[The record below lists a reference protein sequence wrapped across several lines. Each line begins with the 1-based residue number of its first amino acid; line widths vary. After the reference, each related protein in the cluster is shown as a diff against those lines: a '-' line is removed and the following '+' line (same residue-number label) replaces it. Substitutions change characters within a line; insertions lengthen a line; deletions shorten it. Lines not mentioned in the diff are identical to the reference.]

1 MSAERYVE
9 LCMNTDELVLDVG
22 SVLDG
27 EQAVREGLIDDL
39 GSLSKALSALYEM
52 IESGM
57 DKQRPAY

>member
-1 MSAERYVE
+1 
-9 LCMNTDELVLDVG
+9 
-22 SVLDG
+22 VLDG
-27 EQAVREGLIDDL
+27 EQAVREGLIDEL